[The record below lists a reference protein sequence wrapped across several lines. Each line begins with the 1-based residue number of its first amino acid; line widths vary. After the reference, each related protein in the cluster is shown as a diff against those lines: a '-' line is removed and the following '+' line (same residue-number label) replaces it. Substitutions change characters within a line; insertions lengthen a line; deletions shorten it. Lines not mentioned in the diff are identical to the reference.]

1 MSALNG
7 WNTHTHTHTHTL
19 QTKIKNGMS
28 PRILFFK
35 IFFSKEKNTFQ
46 TDQSWQNLPPAN
58 LH

>member
-1 MSALNG
+1 MAG
-7 WNTHTHTHTHTL
+7 THTHTHTHTHTL
-19 QTKIKNGMS
+19 QTKIKNCMS